1 MTVLSLAGKKA
12 VVTGASGGI
21 GFAIASRFAQ
31 EGASVVLA
39 GRTRAKL
46 ERSLGELQKLGEPPG
61 SDRSSQLHR
70 IHCLDVGEMKEW
82 EGLVKEHKEID
93 FLVNCA
99 GQSQH
104 SLFLRTNEEAA
115 QSLLSTNLRSVIFGC
130 KTVAKQMAARRAG
143 GCIVNVSS
151 LLAYK
156 AAIGTSIYAAT
167 KAGQLGLTTALSREL
182 AQHGIRVNAVVPGYI
197 DTDMTESLANKT
209 ELEKKIPLGRFGTA
223 SEVAD
228 AVAFLAKNEY
238 ANNCILNLDGGL
250 SAV

>member
-1 MTVLSLAGKKA
+1 MAVLSLVGKKA

-46 ERSLGELQKLGEPPG
+46 ERSLGELQKLGEPRA
-61 SDRSSQLHR
+61 SDRPSQSHR

-82 EGLVKEHKEID
+82 VGLVKEHKEID

-99 GQSQH
+99 GQPQQ
-104 SLFLRTNEEAA
+104 SLFLCTDEEAA
-115 QSLLSTNLRSVIFGC
+115 QTLLSANLRSVIFGC
-130 KTVAKQMAARRAG
+130 KTVAKQMAARRVG
-143 GCIVNVSS
+143 GCIINVSS

-156 AAIGTSIYAAT
+156 ATIGTSIYAAA
-167 KAGQLGLTTALSREL
+167 KAGQLGLTTALSQEL
-182 AQHGIRVNAVVPGYI
+182 ARYGIRVNAVVPGYI
-197 DTDMTESLANKT
+197 DTDMTESLANKA
-209 ELEKKIPLGRFGTA
+209 ELKKKIPLGRFGTA

-228 AVAFLAKNEY
+228 AVAFLARNEY